1 MTSKICRTSQVK
13 AIRYKLKK
21 RKMITNRFRLY
32 PLMVSKLDHYARRAF
47 EFIERIDAMRS
58 KDEIGQALAAELVD
72 FGFEYVTVW
81 TVPPPGNEPI
91 GPLLNTR
98 PEEYVRRYIECDYVL
113 RDPVVTHLRTTLA
126 TFSWS
131 DVKRFRPLSNEE
143 LRIMEEAR
151 DFDVTDGLIV
161 PIATL
166 SGSLAI
172 VSPCGR
178 APDLSPRARRAVSMI
193 SVFGHQALA
202 RLQHRTPRRDE
213 HYEPLSA
220 REREVMQLVAFGKSD
235 SEISDILHLRPTTIF
250 AHVERARRKL
260 GTPNRPAAVAM
271 ALKRREI
278 TA

>member
-1 MTSKICRTSQVK
+1 MSSKNCRASRAK
-13 AIRYKLKK
+13 ATRLRLKGLK
-21 RKMITNRFRLY
+21 RITVGSRSY
-32 PLMVSKLDHYARRAF
+32 PLMVSKLDQYARRAF
-47 EFIERIDAMRS
+47 DFIERIDGMRS
-58 KDEIGQALAAELVD
+58 QEEVGRALAAELAE

-81 TVPPPGNEPI
+81 TVPPPGNEPS
-91 GPLLNTR
+91 GPLFNTR
-98 PEEYVRRYIECDYVL
+98 PDEYVKRYVECDYVL
-113 RDPVVTHLRTTLA
+113 RDPVVTHLRKTLA

-131 DVKRFRPLSNEE
+131 DVKCSRPLSSEE
-143 LRIMEEAR
+143 LRIMDEAR

-178 APDLSPRARRAVSMI
+178 APDVSARARRAVSMI

-202 RLQHRTPRRDE
+202 RLHQRSPRCE
-213 HYEPLSA
+213 QNYEPLSV

-235 SEISDILHLRPTTIF
+235 ADISDILHLRPTTIF
-250 AHVERARRKL
+250 AHVESARRKL

-271 ALKRREI
+271 ALKRGEI
-278 TA
+278 SG